1 MAKTDQFDNLYSI
14 DFQNKKQIITVTVVS
29 IFADLIFSLLYR
41 IISIK
46 STDYVK
52 KWIRSKSL
60 LLLNITALVSLNLFM
75 SFCMVFSYVVLGWY
89 HNNLWWKYCL
99 LFNQEKTFFGP
110 IRSLIN
116 KLSWYYPKI
125 TYEDRVQ
132 MDMNKFYEF
141 EILYLNLLQYLCA
154 LLFLN

>member
-75 SFCMVFSYVVLGWY
+75 SFCMVFSYVVLG
-89 HNNLWWKYCL
+89 
-99 LFNQEKTFFGP
+99 
-110 IRSLIN
+110 
-116 KLSWYYPKI
+116 
-125 TYEDRVQ
+125 
-132 MDMNKFYEF
+132 
-141 EILYLNLLQYLCA
+141 
-154 LLFLN
+154 

>member
-41 IISIK
+41 VISIK

-75 SFCMVFSYVVLGWY
+75 SFCMVFSYVVLG
-89 HNNLWWKYCL
+89 
-99 LFNQEKTFFGP
+99 
-110 IRSLIN
+110 
-116 KLSWYYPKI
+116 
-125 TYEDRVQ
+125 
-132 MDMNKFYEF
+132 
-141 EILYLNLLQYLCA
+141 
-154 LLFLN
+154 

>member
-46 STDYVK
+46 SADYVK

-75 SFCMVFSYVVLGWY
+75 SFCMVFSYVVLG
-89 HNNLWWKYCL
+89 
-99 LFNQEKTFFGP
+99 
-110 IRSLIN
+110 
-116 KLSWYYPKI
+116 
-125 TYEDRVQ
+125 
-132 MDMNKFYEF
+132 
-141 EILYLNLLQYLCA
+141 
-154 LLFLN
+154 